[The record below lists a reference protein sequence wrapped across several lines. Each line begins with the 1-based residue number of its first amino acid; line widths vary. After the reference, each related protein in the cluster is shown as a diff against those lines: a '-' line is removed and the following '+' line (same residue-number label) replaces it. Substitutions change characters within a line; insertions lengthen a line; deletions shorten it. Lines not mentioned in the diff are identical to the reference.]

1 MYIWF
6 FFFFISVQHIAKPDW
21 THFDRWQNCLTSTSR
36 NLDSVILISHGSPVA
51 LLSTWSNLSA
61 PRDAVPVYL
70 SFPLHPLI
78 STTSCRYFYLFLFLY
93 FSLPMCIR
101 PSICVSSFSYHFFFR
116 CWLVS
121 IQLSLYIFLSI
132 VVYSSMYPS
141 ISSPVYLF
149 NRLIIF
155 ILISEHIYFILQYDS

>member
-1 MYIWF
+1 MI

-101 PSICVSSFSYHFFFR
+101 PSICVSSFSYHFFFSM
-116 CWLVS
+116 LIGKHS
-121 IQLSLYIFLSI
+121 I
-132 VVYSSMYPS
+132 
-141 ISSPVYLF
+141 IS
-149 NRLIIF
+149 
-155 ILISEHIYFILQYDS
+155 IYFFVHCCIFVHVPIYLLSCVPLQPSNHFHIN